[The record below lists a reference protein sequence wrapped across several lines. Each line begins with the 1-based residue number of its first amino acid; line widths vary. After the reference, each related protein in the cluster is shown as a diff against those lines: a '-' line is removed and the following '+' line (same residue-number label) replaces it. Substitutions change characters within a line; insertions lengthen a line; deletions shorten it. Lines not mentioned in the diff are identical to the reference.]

1 LFVKAFGVFRRA
13 VSSGVGLEV
22 VLALRR
28 VEFLHRHN
36 FTVIEEEKF
45 EENYSN

>member
-1 LFVKAFGVFRRA
+1 MFSLKWDCGGI
-13 VSSGVGLEV
+13 S
-22 VLALRR
+22 LALRR